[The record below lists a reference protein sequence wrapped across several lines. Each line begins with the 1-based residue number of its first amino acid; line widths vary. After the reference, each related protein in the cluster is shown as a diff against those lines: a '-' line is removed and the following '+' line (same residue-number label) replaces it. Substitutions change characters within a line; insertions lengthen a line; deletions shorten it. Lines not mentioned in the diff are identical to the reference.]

1 MFSIIIYFVF
11 FMLRMVKKTRKF
23 NYKKNLKKAW
33 KKLKEKKNPTTVK
46 NDDVKEF
53 WDSNVSMKSNYDKLG
68 LSFDPNATIE
78 IPRAKVLLNPEVME
92 IEEAKLLSKARKPQK
107 ETPAL
112 KKLIEQANRPVEKV
126 YNLNENDI
134 L

>member
-1 MFSIIIYFVF
+1 
-11 FMLRMVKKTRKF
+11 MVKKTKKF

-33 KKLKEKKNPTTVK
+33 KKLKEKKNPTVK
-46 NDDVKEF
+46 NDDIKEF
-53 WDSNVSMKSNYDKLG
+53 WDSNVSMKRNYANLG
-68 LSFDPNATIE
+68 LSIDPNETLE

-92 IEEAKLLSKARKPQK
+92 IEKAKEISKAQKRERK
-107 ETPAL
+107 EATTPAV
-112 KKLIEQANRPVEKV
+112 KKLMEKANQPVEKV